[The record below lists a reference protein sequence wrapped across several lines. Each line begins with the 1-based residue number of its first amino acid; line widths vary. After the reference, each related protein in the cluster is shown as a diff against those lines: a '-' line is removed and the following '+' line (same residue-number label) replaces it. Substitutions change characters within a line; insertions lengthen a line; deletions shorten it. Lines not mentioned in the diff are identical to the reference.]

1 MQIVFTIGHSTHTL
15 AKFIAL
21 IKAHEITAICDVR
34 SQPYSRM
41 NSQFNHATLQTEL
54 NKNGIAYI
62 FLGKE
67 LGARTEDSACYINGK
82 VQYERLAKTQLFKQG
97 IERVQEEMK
106 SYRIALM
113 CAEKDPLLCHR
124 TLLIARHLQNREIEI
139 KHILEDGNLENQRS
153 AEQRLL
159 RLLKIQVSDLFKT
172 QQEIIAEAYNIQ
184 SQKIAYK
191 EQAAEEHQV
200 ERLLKQ

>member
-1 MQIVFTIGHSTHTL
+1 
-15 AKFIAL
+15 
-21 IKAHEITAICDVR
+21 
-34 SQPYSRM
+34 M